1 MNDYVGVP
9 PQRGS
14 IFGRRRPAHEPV
26 SAPANTLSA
35 AAQDFIAQERARQA
49 QLQYEAAQQ
58 SADHLGQQPAGISP
72 AALVNDIDYFIGG
85 TDTQYV
91 EIELDPGEAVIAE
104 NGAMIWK
111 EAVIDFEARLGD
123 GSEKGLWDK
132 VVSVGTNVLGGEN
145 MFLGEFR
152 HIGHSGKARVALGGR
167 SPGHV
172 LPVRLEEMGGK
183 LVCQRGA
190 FLAAAKGISVSVRWA
205 GFWAGLQG
213 GEGFVLQ
220 ELSGEGWAFL
230 HVGGSLIERSLKEG
244 EVLHVDAGCIAAF
257 EPSVTYDIDNV
268 SSDRGSLSGQ
278 VYRDLKN
285 SLVGGEGWV
294 FATLKGP
301 GKVWIQSLPFRRLS
315 RTVLDE
321 AKRPNEATTL
331 GGGGIGGSGGLDVN
345 DVVSGVEFVSKMFKS

>member
-14 IFGRRRPAHEPV
+14 IFGRRRPAHEPAV
-26 SAPANTLSA
+26 APPANTLSA
-35 AAQDFIAQERARQA
+35 AAQDFIAQERSRQA

-58 SADHLGQQPAGISP
+58 SGAHLQPAGISP

-111 EAVIDFEARLGD
+111 ETVVDFEARLGD

-205 GFWAGLQG
+205 GFWAGFGG

-244 EVLHVDAGCIAAF
+244 EQLHVDAGCIAAF
-257 EPSVTYDIDNV
+257 EPTVRFDTDSVAAN
-268 SSDRGSLSGQ
+268 RGSLADQ
-278 VYRDLKN
+278 VYRDFKN
-285 SLVGGEGWV
+285 SAVGGEGWL
-294 FATLKGP
+294 FARLTGP
-301 GKVWIQSLPFRRLS
+301 SKVWIQSLPFRRLS

-321 AKRPNEATTL
+321 AKLPNEAGVL
-331 GGGGIGGSGGLDVN
+331 GGGSLGVA
-345 DVVSGVEFVSKMFKS
+345 DVVSGVDFVSKMLKS